1 MPFGVNKVGIRM
13 LHDLDEGLMSRSS
26 CYQGGRANN
35 VSYSDHLIYGVRAS
49 ELACYA
55 QCLLQMIGKEDTY
68 NI

>member
-1 MPFGVNKVGIRM
+1 M

-55 QCLLQMIGKEDTY
+55 QCLLQTIGKEDTY